1 MTVRVRFAPSPT
13 GYLHVGGARTALFN
27 WLFARHYGG
36 TFILRIEDTDRERST
51 EESVQA
57 ILSGLSWLGLDWDE
71 GPGVGGP
78 YGPYFQTQRRESY
91 HAYAGR
97 LEAAGRAY
105 KCYCTPEELEERR
118 RRALAEGRAPK
129 YDRACLGLG
138 EEEGRRR
145 EAQGRRPVL
154 RFRALDQGETVLD
167 DVIRGRIAFDNATLD
182 DFVLL
187 KSDGLPTYNF
197 AAVIDDAAMAITHI
211 IRGDDHLSN
220 TPRQIQVYQA
230 LDLPRPQFAH
240 VPMILGA
247 DKTRLSKRH
256 GATAVDQYREAGYLP
271 ETMVN
276 YLALLGWSLNAT
288 ETVFS
293 REELIRH
300 FTLERCS
307 KNPAVFDPKK
317 LEWLNGV
324 YIRQTPLDRLAELLL
339 PGLGQEGLLAG
350 AEAADPGRREYLER
364 VIGLQQTRLRL
375 LTEFVP
381 TSAYFFRDPETYEE
395 AALEHLKRPYAA
407 AALRQ
412 LADRLERL
420 ATFAPPH
427 LEEAF
432 TGLLAELGLGAGDLI
447 HPVRAALTG
456 RKVSPGIYDVV
467 ALLGRETAVRRLRA
481 GAARAEALTG
491 EETAR

>member
-27 WLFARHYGG
+27 WLFARHHGG

-57 ILSGLSWLGLDWDE
+57 ILDGMTWLGLDWDE

-78 YGPYFQTQRRESY
+78 HAPYFQTQRLESY
-91 HAYAGR
+91 YAYAQK
-97 LEAAGRAY
+97 LLDAGRAY
-105 KCYCTPEELEERR
+105 KCYCSPEELEERR
-118 RRALAEGRAPK
+118 KQLLAEGKAPK
-129 YDRACLGLG
+129 YDRTCCHLSEA
-138 EEEGRRR
+138 EQRQREAEGRK
-145 EAQGRRPVL
+145 PVI

-167 DVIRGRIAFDNATLD
+167 DLIRGRITFDNSTLD
-182 DFVLL
+182 DFVLV
-187 KSDGLPTYNF
+187 KSDGMPTYNF
-197 AAVIDDAAMAITHI
+197 AAVIDDASMEITHI
-211 IRGDDHLSN
+211 IRGDDHISN

-230 LDLPRPQFAH
+230 LGLALPKFAH

-256 GATAVDQYREAGYLP
+256 GATAVGQYRELGYLP

-293 REELIRH
+293 REDLIKH
-300 FTLERCS
+300 FSLERCS

-324 YIRQTPLDRLAELLL
+324 YIRQTSPEKLAELLL
-339 PGLGQEGLLAG
+339 PALIAEGLLS
-350 AEAADPGRREYLER
+350 EADARDPGKMEYLR
-364 VIGLQQTRLRL
+364 QVIALQQTRLRL

-381 TSAYFFRDPETYEE
+381 TSAYFFQDPQEFEE
-395 AALEHLKRPYAA
+395 AAEAHLKKPYVPQ
-407 AALRQ
+407 ALRA
-412 LADRLERL
+412 LAERLEKL
-420 ATFAPPH
+420 ETFTQPH
-427 LEEAF
+427 LEEVF
-432 TGLLAELGLGAGDLI
+432 TGLMAELELGTGDFI
-447 HPVRAALTG
+447 HPVRSALTG

-467 ALLGRETAVRRLRA
+467 ALLGRETVLRRLLA
-481 GAARAEALTG
+481 GAERAERLAG
-491 EETAR
+491 